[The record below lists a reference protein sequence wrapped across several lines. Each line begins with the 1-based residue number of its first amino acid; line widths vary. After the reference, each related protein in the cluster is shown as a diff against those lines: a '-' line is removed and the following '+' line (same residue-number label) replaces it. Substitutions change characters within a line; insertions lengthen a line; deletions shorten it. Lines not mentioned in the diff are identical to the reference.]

1 MRSSVFIGDWLS
13 YLELEFLNKKA
24 GILRGISGTVKVI
37 QTNCSKM
44 IPKHDQTAFFPFRQ
58 DKPHADIFEVKKA
71 CRKEQKMQKMI
82 PKRDHNC
89 CPVCGHRQD
98 SGKEECLCRE

>member
-24 GILRGISGTVKVI
+24 GILRGISGPVKVI

-71 CRKEQKMQKMI
+71 CRKGQKMQRMI
-82 PKRDHNC
+82 QKRDHISLSC
-89 CPVCGHRQD
+89 AGHWKDGRE
-98 SGKEECLCRE
+98 EECLCRE

>member
-1 MRSSVFIGDWLS
+1 MILSVFIGDWLS

-44 IPKHDQTAFFPFRQ
+44 IPKHDQTAFFPSDRINPMQ
-58 DKPHADIFEVKKA
+58 IYLRSKKPVVKSK
-71 CRKEQKMQKMI
+71 KSKK
-82 PKRDHNC
+82 
-89 CPVCGHRQD
+89 
-98 SGKEECLCRE
+98 